1 MTSFEIAQV
10 LNIWEAQLYRSP
22 HFLDRLAWLAEKQ
35 PVWRDVA
42 KRMALVARSA
52 LAIWRETSNVITP
65 PEEALI
71 EVVNI
76 LSQHA
81 ERKMSDLQTMF
92 PVPETPQKRERDDDM
107 GASQIKR
114 SNKRTKLAPRPLVRI
129 AQALGR
135 FKLM

>member
-10 LNIWEAQLYRSP
+10 LNISETQIYRSP
-22 HFLDRLAWLAEKQ
+22 HFLDRLAWLADKQ

-52 LAIWRETSNVITP
+52 LAIWRGTSNVAKP
-65 PEEALI
+65 SEEALI

-81 ERKMSDLQTMF
+81 EKRMSELQTMF
-92 PVPETPQKRERDDDM
+92 PVPETPQKRRRAEDI
-107 GASQIKR
+107 GIAQSSQ
-114 SNKRTKLAPRPLVRI
+114 SSKRTKIDPVPLVRI
-129 AQALGR
+129 IHALR
-135 FKLM
+135 